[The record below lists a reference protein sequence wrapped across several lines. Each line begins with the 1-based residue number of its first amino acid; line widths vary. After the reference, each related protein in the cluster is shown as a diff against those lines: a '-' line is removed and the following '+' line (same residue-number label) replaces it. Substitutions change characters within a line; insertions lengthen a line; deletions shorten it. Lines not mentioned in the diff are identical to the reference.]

1 MNDDVID
8 AVKPATR
15 RGWPK
20 GKPRAKAMPDAVKAA
35 ADRAVERAASP
46 KPTMLTKMKA
56 QPNWE
61 SDDFVGVGQ
70 DQVSRLLVA
79 PEKLALLHREGVA
92 LQWGTRSV
100 RGMDTPQELSK
111 MTRGGWTPVYQSDF
125 EHLLDG
131 DFMPKGQDDI
141 ITVDD
146 CMLMARPTAIHAKA
160 KQHEKRLANERLNI
174 IDAQMG
180 QGIPNVTGSTGP
192 GVRNVIKKTVEQIE
206 IPE

>member
-1 MNDDVID
+1 MSDDVID
-8 AVKPATR
+8 AEKPATR

-20 GKPRAKAMPDAVKAA
+20 GKPRAKVKPESVKLA
-35 ADRAVERAASP
+35 ADRAELRAASP

-61 SDDFVGVGQ
+61 SDDFVGVGF
-70 DQVSRLLVA
+70 DEANRLKVR
-79 PEKLALLHREGVA
+79 PEKLALLQREGIA
-92 LQWGTRSV
+92 LQWATRAV
-100 RGMDTPQELSK
+100 RGMDTPQELAK

-125 EHLLDG
+125 DHLLDG
-131 DFMPKGQDDI
+131 DFMPKGQDEI
-141 ITVDD
+141 IVVDD

-160 KQHEKRLANERLNI
+160 KLQEKRLANERLHI
-174 IDAQMG
+174 IEAQTG

-192 GVRNVIKKTVEQIE
+192 GVRNVIRKTVEQIE